1 MVEAIIWADVWGHV
15 ENALNAAFLLSWLVL
30 FLGAGVVVLY
40 AKRRPKDAPLT
51 WGEAMVGALFAFFLM
66 FVAYGIMPHQW
77 LTFAD
82 NSLHWRKDKLLYGP
96 HNVIHNWLRFT
107 ISYEAIR
114 DFVAVGLYLAALG
127 VQIALWSMWQHRGQE
142 KPKELPTSAYG
153 RPLVKK
159 A

>member
-1 MVEAIIWADVWGHV
+1 VVEAIIWADVWGHV

-30 FLGAGVVVLY
+30 LLGAGVVVLY

-51 WGEAMVGALFAFFLM
+51 WGEAMVAALFAFFLM

-82 NSLHWRKDKLLYGP
+82 NSLHWRKDKTLNGP
-96 HNVIHNWLRFT
+96 WGLVGKLPFT
-107 ISYEAIR
+107 VSYEAVR
-114 DFVAVGLYLAALG
+114 DLVAVLLYVVALG
-127 VQIALWSMWQHRGQE
+127 LQMVLWSMWQKRGQE

-153 RPLVKK
+153 RPLVKR

>member
-1 MVEAIIWADVWGHV
+1 MVVAIVWRHLF
-15 ENALNAAFLLSWLVL
+15 NTAFSLSLLALVAGAALIVWYS
-30 FLGAGVVVLY
+30 
-40 AKRRPKDAPLT
+40 KRRPADQPLT
-51 WGEAMVGALFAFFLM
+51 WGEAMVAAWLIFLLM
-66 FVAYGIMPHQW
+66 FIAYGIMPHQW

-82 NSLHWRKDKLLYGP
+82 NKLHWRKDKLLFGP
-96 HNVIHNWLRFT
+96 GDLIHRELRFT

-114 DFVAVGLYLAALG
+114 DFVAVGLYVVAVA
-127 VQIALWSMWQHRGQE
+127 VQCVLWAMWQRRGQE

>member
-1 MVEAIIWADVWGHV
+1 MVDAIVIAHMFNV
-15 ENALNAAFLLSWLVL
+15 AFTLSILVL
-30 FLGAGVVVLY
+30 LAGAAVVVGY
-40 AKRRPKDAPLT
+40 SKRRPKDAPLT
-51 WGEAMVGALFAFFLM
+51 WGEAMVAALFAFFMM

-96 HNVIHNWLRFT
+96 HDVIHNWLRFT
-107 ISYEAIR
+107 ISYEAVR
-114 DFVAVGLYLAALG
+114 DIVATGLYIAGVG
-127 VQIALWSMWQHRGQE
+127 VQLALWSMWQKRGQE

-159 A
+159 TPAGSA